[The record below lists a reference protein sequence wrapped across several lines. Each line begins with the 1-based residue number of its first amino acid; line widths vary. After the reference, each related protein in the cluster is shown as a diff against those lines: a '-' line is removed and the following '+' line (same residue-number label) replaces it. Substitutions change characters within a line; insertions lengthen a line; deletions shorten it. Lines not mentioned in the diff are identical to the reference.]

1 MLAGIFATKKRA
13 ACFATPRGKKRRRA
27 SHRAPEIRVRVI
39 DRSPEAEPTPPPTL
53 NGSICLGNSKQG
65 GRMARSPCRT
75 IRQTVTDWPEEPS
88 QAMLPPPVTPSRRCR
103 PTSCDDDDDD
113 AWSTAT
119 RRRPVPP
126 CWPQPQA
133 LPCSAQPLVVLPQAP
148 GRKQASPSRWRKT
161 PRRGLIG
168 CASYSWISLIW
179 AALNGSQ

>member
-1 MLAGIFATKKRA
+1 MLAGIFATKRRA
-13 ACFATPRGKKRRRA
+13 ACVAAPGRKKRRRA

-53 NGSICLGNSKQG
+53 NGSICLGDSKQG
-65 GRMARSPCRT
+65 GRLARSPCRT